1 MSSALHQL
9 RHRLSKTK
17 VRVPVIWV
25 RHRGL
30 NAADIFLGSYPRS
43 GNTWLRFLLLEILT
57 GKSAEFRRTNDLL
70 PDVGAHK
77 GVSPLLP
84 NSGRLLKTHE
94 SYRPEYKK
102 AIYLVRDARDVVSS
116 EYQFQTSRGWFD
128 GSLDEYVQLF
138 ARGQVSGY
146 GSWQSHVSSWVD
158 SPLASNGNLL
168 LLRFEDMSRDT
179 AAALSKIGVF
189 LGVEIK
195 AGDIERAIE
204 SNSLENMREKEKKNP
219 QRVSQKG
226 RFVGSGSVEGWRSK
240 LSEAQVQM
248 IEKYAAGT
256 LLRVGYPCEGLS
268 NIASR
273 TEPSPSR
280 CEFANFQ

>member
-9 RHRLSKTK
+9 RHYVSKTK
-17 VRVPVIWV
+17 ARVPVIWA

-30 NAADIFLGSYPRS
+30 NAADVFLGSYPRS

-77 GVSPLLP
+77 GVLPLLP

-116 EYQFQTSRGWFD
+116 EYAFQTSRGWFD

-138 ARGQVSGY
+138 VRGQVSGY
-146 GSWQSHVSSWVD
+146 GSWQSHVSSWID
-158 SPLASNGNLL
+158 SPLASDGNLL
-168 LLRFEDMSRDT
+168 LLRFEDMRRDT
-179 AAALSKIGVF
+179 AAALSKIGGF
-189 LGVEIK
+189 LGVDVK
-195 AGDIERAIE
+195 PSDIARAIE
-204 SNSLENMREKEKKNP
+204 SNSLDNMREKEKKNP

-240 LSEAQVQM
+240 LSDAQIKT

-256 LLRVGYPCEGLS
+256 LLRVGYPCGESS
-268 NIASR
+268 NIAGS
-273 TEPSPSR
+273 TEPSPSKV
-280 CEFANFQ
+280 EFANFQ

>member
-17 VRVPVIWV
+17 VRVPVIWA

-30 NAADIFLGSYPRS
+30 NAADVFLSSYPRS

-57 GKSAEFRRTNDLL
+57 GSLRNSAQTNDLL

-77 GVSPLLP
+77 KSFAAVAKQRTPSQ
-84 NSGRLLKTHE
+84 THE

-138 ARGQVSGY
+138 ARGQVKRIRLVAEPRIVLGGFS
-146 GSWQSHVSSWVD
+146 
-158 SPLASNGNLL
+158 LASNGTCC
-168 LLRFEDMSRDT
+168 LRFEDMRR
-179 AAALSKIGVF
+179 I
-189 LGVEIK
+189 
-195 AGDIERAIE
+195 
-204 SNSLENMREKEKKNP
+204 
-219 QRVSQKG
+219 Q
-226 RFVGSGSVEGWRSK
+226 WR
-240 LSEAQVQM
+240 
-248 IEKYAAGT
+248 
-256 LLRVGYPCEGLS
+256 
-268 NIASR
+268 
-273 TEPSPSR
+273 PSPR
-280 CEFANFQ
+280 

>member
-1 MSSALHQL
+1 MSSTLHQL
-9 RHRLSKTK
+9 RHSLSKTK
-17 VRVPVIWV
+17 ARVPVIWA

-30 NAADIFLGSYPRS
+30 NAADVFLGSYPRS

-94 SYRPEYKK
+94 SYRTEYKK

-116 EYQFQTSRGWFD
+116 EYAFQTSRGWFD
-128 GSLDEYVQLF
+128 GTLDEYVQSF
-138 ARGQVSGY
+138 ARGNVSGY
-146 GSWQSHVSSWVD
+146 GSWQNHVSSWLD

-168 LLRFEDMSRDT
+168 LLRFEDMRRDT
-179 AAALSKIGVF
+179 VAALFKIGAF

-195 AGDIERAIE
+195 AGEIERAIE

-240 LSEAQVQM
+240 LSDAQIHM

-256 LLRVGYPCEGLS
+256 LLRVGYPCGEPAS
-268 NIASR
+268 IASR
-273 TEPSPSR
+273 PEPSPSR
-280 CEFANFQ
+280 YEVANFQ

>member
-17 VRVPVIWV
+17 VRVPVIWA

-30 NAADIFLGSYPRS
+30 NAADVFLSSYPRS

-77 GVSPLLP
+77 RVSPLLP

-168 LLRFEDMSRDT
+168 LLRFEDMRRDT
-179 AAALSKIGVF
+179 VAALSKIGAF

-204 SNSLENMREKEKKNP
+204 SNSLENMRKKEKKNP
-219 QRVSQKG
+219 QKVSQKG

-240 LSEAQVQM
+240 LNDAQIQM
-248 IEKYAAGT
+248 IQKYAAGT
-256 LLRVGYPCEGLS
+256 LLRVGYPCGELS
-268 NIASR
+268 NLASR
-273 TEPSPSR
+273 PEPSPSR
-280 CEFANFQ
+280 CEFANLQ

>member
-1 MSSALHQL
+1 MSSTLQQL
-9 RHRLSKTK
+9 RHYVSKTK
-17 VRVPVIWV
+17 ARVPVIWA

-30 NAADIFLGSYPRS
+30 NAADVFLGSYPRS

-84 NSGRLLKTHE
+84 NTGRLLKTHE

-116 EYQFQTSRGWFD
+116 EYAFQTSRGWFE
-128 GSLDEYVQLF
+128 GSFDEYVQSF
-138 ARGQVSGY
+138 ARGYVSGY

-158 SPLASNGNLL
+158 SPLARNGNLL
-168 LLRFEDMSRDT
+168 LLRFEDMRRDT
-179 AAALSKIGVF
+179 ATALSKIGVF

-195 AGDIERAIE
+195 TGDITRAIE
-204 SNSLENMREKEKKNP
+204 SNSLERMREKEKKNP

-240 LSEAQVQM
+240 LSDAQVQM

-256 LLRVGYPCEGLS
+256 LLRVGYPCGETTS
-268 NIASR
+268 VASR
-273 TEPSPSR
+273 PEPSPSS

>member
-1 MSSALHQL
+1 MSSTLHQL
-9 RHRLSKTK
+9 RHYVTKTK
-17 VRVPVIWV
+17 ARVPVIWA

-30 NAADIFLGSYPRS
+30 NAADVFLGSYPRS

-84 NSGRLLKTHE
+84 NNGRLLKTHE

-116 EYQFQTSRGWFD
+116 EYAFQTSRGWFE
-128 GSLDEYVQLF
+128 GSLDEYVQSF
-138 ARGQVSGY
+138 ARGHVSGY

-168 LLRFEDMSRDT
+168 LLRFEDMRRDT
-179 AAALSKIGVF
+179 ATTLSKICVF

-204 SNSLENMREKEKKNP
+204 SNSLERMREKEKKNP

-240 LSEAQVQM
+240 LSDAQVQM

-256 LLRVGYPCEGLS
+256 LLRVGYPCGEPS

-273 TEPSPSR
+273 PEPSPSR